1 MNKSITMALIF
12 CAGLLVAQDITGTY
26 RATGQRVEYQ
36 FYTRANDF
44 GIAGGNADGSSSISI
59 SDVYGLGVTQELSNI
74 PVGYNFAEILLG
86 QLVLLLSL
94 IHI

>member
-59 SDVYGLGVTQELSNI
+59 SDVYGLCVTQELSNI
-74 PVGYNFAEILLG
+74 PVC
-86 QLVLLLSL
+86 
-94 IHI
+94 